1 MPPTPPGAS
10 RSRSLL
16 GRLGL
21 DRPELVAWAM
31 YDWANSAFLTVVVT
45 AVFPIYYRSVAAKG
59 LDATAATGRFASYHC
74 GTRDAALVAPPLGT
88 LADRSG
94 GKLRLLRWF
103 LRVGVLATAALALV
117 GEGDWLLGLVL
128 FVVANVGVT
137 GSFVFYDSLLPHVAR
152 PDEMDRV
159 CSAGYALGYVGGG
172 LVLAISLALI
182 MGGPKLGLDGTLPA
196 RISFVLVALWWALL
210 LAPALPPRERAAS
223 HQRRRRLAPSSRC
236 LRAGGPHAEGPQGI
250 PQAFMLLLAFLIY
263 NDGIQ
268 TIIRMATIYGEEL
281 QLDRTIMIAAI
292 VLVQFVGIPFAFLFG
307 WLGGRI
313 GTRPAIFLGIAG
325 YVVITFL
332 GWRLSTTREF
342 LMLAGLVGMVQGG
355 TQALS
360 RSLFA
365 RMIPASKSGEFF
377 GFFAIFEKFA
387 GIFGPLLFSLFVYA
401 TGSSRTAILSTLLF
415 LRGGRRAARPR
426 ERRRGRGRGAAGG
439 GHLSDRSR
447 LAPAGPA
454 LELNREPDAP
464 APPQNS
470 FKLGEAGTSC
480 GSRPDQA

>member
-1 MPPTPPGAS
+1 MPSTPPGAS
-10 RSRSLL
+10 RPRPLL

-59 LDATAATGRFASYHC
+59 LDATAATGRFGIA
-74 GTRDAALVAPPLGT
+74 TTIALVIAALVAPPLGT

-117 GEGDWLLGLVL
+117 GEGDWLLALGL
-128 FVVANVGVT
+128 FVIANIGVT
-137 GSFVFYDSLLPHVAR
+137 ASFVFYDALLPHVAR
-152 PDEMDRV
+152 PEEMDRV
-159 CSAGYALGYVGGG
+159 SSAGYALGYVGGG
-172 LVLAISLALI
+172 LVLAISLGLI
-182 MGGPKLGLDGTLPA
+182 MGGPKLGLEGTLPA
-196 RISFVLVALWWALL
+196 RISFVLVALWWAFFSRPLFRRVSEPPATG
-210 LAPALPPRERAAS
+210 APAPLGAIVRDAFAQVGRT
-223 HQRRRRLAPSSRC
+223 LKD
-236 LRAGGPHAEGPQGI
+236 LRAF
-250 PQAFMLLLAFLIY
+250 PQAFMLLLAFLVY

-281 QLDRTIMIAAI
+281 KLDRTVMIAAI

-342 LMLAGLVGMVQGG
+342 LVLAALVGMVQGG

-401 TGSSRTAILSTLLF
+401 TGSSRTAILSTLVFFVVGAVL
-415 LRGGRRAARPR
+415 LARVNVAEGEAAARRA
-426 ERRRGRGRGAAGG
+426 EAA
-439 GHLSDRSR
+439 
-447 LAPAGPA
+447 
-454 LELNREPDAP
+454 
-464 APPQNS
+464 
-470 FKLGEAGTSC
+470 
-480 GSRPDQA
+480 

>member
-1 MPPTPPGAS
+1 MPSTPSGTS
-10 RSRSLL
+10 RPRTLL

-45 AVFPIYYRSVAAKG
+45 AVFPIYYRSVAARG
-59 LDATAATGRFASYHC
+59 LDATAATGRFGLA
-74 GTRDAALVAPPLGT
+74 TTIALVIAALLAPPLGA

-94 GKLRLLRWF
+94 GKLRLLRAF
-103 LRVGVLATAALALV
+103 LSVGVVATAALALV
-117 GEGDWLLGLVL
+117 GEGDWLLGLAL
-128 FVVANVGVT
+128 FVVANIGVT

-152 PDEMDRV
+152 PEEMDRV
-159 CSAGYALGYVGGG
+159 SSAGYALGYVGGG
-172 LVLAISLALI
+172 LVLAVSLALI
-182 MGGPKLGLDGTLPA
+182 MGGPRLGLEGTLPA
-196 RISFVLVALWWALL
+196 RISFVLVALWWAFFSRPLFRRVAEPPAAG
-210 LAPALPPRERAAS
+210 APVPLGAVVGDAFTQVGRTLKD
-223 HQRRRRLAPSSRC
+223 
-236 LRAGGPHAEGPQGI
+236 LRAF
-250 PQAFMLLLAFLIY
+250 PQAFLLLLAFLVY

-268 TIIRMATIYGEEL
+268 TIIRMATLYGEEL
-281 QLDRTIMIAAI
+281 KLDRTVMIAAI

-307 WLGGRI
+307 WLGDRM

-401 TGSSRTAILSTLLF
+401 TGSSRTAILSTLVFFVAGAAL
-415 LRGGRRAARPR
+415 LARVNVAEGEAMARRA
-426 ERRRGRGRGAAGG
+426 ERRM
-439 GHLSDRSR
+439 SEDS
-447 LAPAGPA
+447 LAPAPFS
-454 LELNREPDAP
+454 L
-464 APPQNS
+464 
-470 FKLGEAGTSC
+470 
-480 GSRPDQA
+480 

>member
-10 RSRSLL
+10 RSRPLL

-59 LDATAATGRFASYHC
+59 LDATAATGRFGLA
-74 GTRDAALVAPPLGT
+74 TTLALVVAAILAPPLGV

-94 GKLRLLRWF
+94 GMLRLLGRF
-103 LRVGVLATAALALV
+103 LWLGVAATAALALV
-117 GEGDWLLGLVL
+117 GEGDWFLALAL
-128 FVVANVGVT
+128 FVLANIGVT
-137 GSFVFYDSLLPHVAR
+137 GSFVFYDALLPHVAR
-152 PDEMDRV
+152 RDELDRV
-159 CSAGYALGYVGGG
+159 SSAGYAMGYVGGG
-172 LVLAISLALI
+172 LALALCLALI
-182 MGGPKLGLDGTLPA
+182 LGGPKFGLGGTLPT
-196 RISFVLVALWWALL
+196 RISFVIVAAWWAAFARPLFRRVTPPAATG
-210 LAPALPPRERAAS
+210 APAPLGTVVREAFGQVGRT
-223 HQRRRRLAPSSRC
+223 
-236 LRAGGPHAEGPQGI
+236 LRDLRGY
-250 PQAFMLLLAFLIY
+250 PQALLMLLAFLLY

-281 QLDRTIMIAAI
+281 KLDRTLMIGAI

-313 GTRPAIFLGIAG
+313 GTKPAIFLGIAG

-332 GWRLSTTREF
+332 GWRLQTSRDF
-342 LMLAGLVGMVQGG
+342 LLLAGLVGMVQGG

-365 RMIPASKSGEFF
+365 RMIPKEKSGEFF

-387 GIFGPLLFSLFVYA
+387 GIFGPLLFSLAVYA
-401 TGSSRTAILSTLLF
+401 TGSSRTAILTTLVFFVAGATLLS
-415 LRGGRRAARPR
+415 RVDVAEGEATARRA
-426 ERRRGRGRGAAGG
+426 
-439 GHLSDRSR
+439 
-447 LAPAGPA
+447 
-454 LELNREPDAP
+454 
-464 APPQNS
+464 
-470 FKLGEAGTSC
+470 
-480 GSRPDQA
+480 QAE